1 MNSQDMHG
9 WLDADTT
16 PPTGQPKVSIPQRDV
31 VISIDD
37 VIAVHILLHT
47 TKSVQEFLERI

>member
-16 PPTGQPKVSIPQRDV
+16 PPTGQPKVSIPERDI

-47 TKSVQEFLERI
+47 TKSVQEFLEKI